1 MDEHVR
7 RTEVFILSI
16 LLFRVNG
23 LGLYRVRY
31 STVAVCQLFNK
42 PVIDSLIDFNS

>member
-7 RTEVFILSI
+7 RAETFILSI
-16 LLFRVNG
+16 LFNG
-23 LGLYRVRY
+23 VGSYRVRY

-42 PVIDSLIDFNS
+42 KNRLIDF